1 MQEGGKLLG
10 QGVYGCA
17 FDPPLICKDG
27 RKMDGHK
34 VGKIT
39 SKHDADHELSVST
52 AIRNVIPMASKYYI
66 LVEDSC
72 IVAPRSE
79 QKEKEMSSCNPIS
92 GLRIPTM
99 TQITMPFGGKPL
111 RIVPRTV
118 DFQFF
123 DFTRHLLEAGALLVA
138 NGIVHG
144 DLHTMNVLIDT
155 PSTGKLIDFGLSW
168 NPTSLTLANVTTLDR
183 FFNPAINQE
192 PPEVGILNGFLDN
205 MPLETMLA
213 NTRDQKVG
221 ITLLSKVYAIPM
233 DTLINQLRAFIRE
246 SWSLKNRNRYSFY
259 KLYWSKIDCWGIGMM
274 LLSVFIEMTMDD
286 RFETTPAYL
295 EKSDQLLEICKE
307 MCRMDPAVR
316 MDAAEALEIYAPE
329 SDVLRE
335 PAVMSW
341 LQLQKEQR
349 EQLGKIAL

>member
-39 SKHDADHELSVST
+39 SKHDADYELTVST
-52 AIRNVIPMASKYYI
+52 AIRNVIPRASNYYI

-72 IVAPRSE
+72 IVAPRSK
-79 QKEKEMSSCNPIS
+79 QKEKELSSCDPIL
-92 GLRIPTM
+92 GVKLPTM

-123 DFTRHLLEAGALLVA
+123 DFARHFLEAGALLVA

-155 PSTGKLIDFGLSW
+155 PSTGKLIDFGLAW
-168 NPTSLTLANVTTLDR
+168 NPFSLTLANVTTLDR

-192 PPEVGILNGFLDN
+192 PPEVSILNGFLDN
-205 MPLETMLA
+205 IPLENMIG
-213 NTRDQKVG
+213 RIHDEKVG
-221 ITLLSKVYAIPM
+221 LILLSKVYAIPM
-233 DTLINQLRAFIRE
+233 DTLMNQLRAVIRE
-246 SWSLKNRNRYSFY
+246 SWSLKNNNRYSFY
-259 KLYWSKIDCWGIGMM
+259 KLYWSKIDCWGLGMI
-274 LLSVFIEMTMDD
+274 LLSVFIEMTMDE

-307 MCRMDPAVR
+307 MCRMDPAIR
-316 MDAAEALEIYAPE
+316 MDAAEALELYAPE
-329 SDVLRE
+329 SEVLRE
-335 PAVMSW
+335 PAVSSW
-341 LQLQKEQR
+341 LQLQKTQR
-349 EQLGKIAL
+349 EQLGKIVL

>member
-1 MQEGGKLLG
+1 MQEGGRLLG
-10 QGVYGCA
+10 QGIYGCA

-27 RKMDGHK
+27 RKMDANK

-39 SKHDADHELSVST
+39 SKDEADNEMGVSR
-52 AIRNVIPMASKYYI
+52 AIRNVIPNATKYYI

-72 IVAPRSE
+72 IVAPRSK
-79 QKEKEMSSCNPIS
+79 QKEKELSSCNAIS
-92 GLRIPTM
+92 GVKIPTM

-111 RIVPRTV
+111 RIVPKTI
-118 DFQFF
+118 QFEF
-123 DFTRHLLEAGALLVA
+123 FNFAKHLLEGSALLVA

-144 DLHTMNVLIDT
+144 DLHTMNILIDT
-155 PSTGKLIDFGLSW
+155 PSTGKFIDFGLAW
-168 NPTSLTLANVTTLDR
+168 NHLSLTLANVSILDR
-183 FFNPAINQE
+183 VFNPAINQE
-192 PPEVGILNGFLDN
+192 PPEVSTLNGYLDN
-205 MPLETMLA
+205 IPFETILA
-213 NTRDQKVG
+213 RISDEKVG
-221 ITLLSKVYAIPM
+221 IILLSKVYAIPV
-233 DTLINQLRAFIRE
+233 DTLMNQLKTFIRE
-246 SWSLKNRNRYSFY
+246 SWSLKNKNRYSFY

-307 MCRMDPAVR
+307 MCRMDPALR